1 MLFKLAFRNVLRYK
15 KRNLFIIIMLA
26 GGYFLSSFF
35 IALSDGTYRRIITAF
50 TSAAL
55 GHLQI
60 HKKGF
65 FEEPSIFKLIK
76 SPEKIQ
82 KEIKKIKGAESSLR
96 LYSSALLFTEKE
108 VLPVV
113 LIGIEPEKEVTTL
126 CKGII
131 KGRFLTEGR
140 KEIVISEKL
149 AQVLNITSGKSV
161 AILSQGFDGSLA
173 NDLFEVVG
181 IFKTS
186 GAGIGEEIACIPFK
200 VMKNFLSIPYGAHEI
215 VVLFQDYRKTSQFL
229 SEMKKWNMS
238 DLEILP
244 WYKVAIEF
252 YKGMQA
258 DRKGMWLSLLV
269 VLFIISLGVL
279 NTLLMAV
286 LERTREFGLL
296 KALGTSSEFL
306 IALIYTEAFLLLF
319 AGILSGFILAYPC
332 NLFFS
337 IFGIAYPEAIKMGGI
352 EIKKMYTDLTFN
364 SFFLPAIALFFSTL
378 IVCIWPALRILK
390 ILPIEA
396 LKKI

>member
-1 MLFKLAFRNVLRYK
+1 
-15 KRNLFIIIMLA
+15 
-26 GGYFLSSFF
+26 
-35 IALSDGTYRRIITAF
+35 
-50 TSAAL
+50 
-55 GHLQI
+55 
-60 HKKGF
+60 
-65 FEEPSIFKLIK
+65 
-76 SPEKIQ
+76 
-82 KEIKKIKGAESSLR
+82 
-96 LYSSALLFTEKE
+96 
-108 VLPVV
+108 

-149 AQVLNITSGKSV
+149 AQVLNITSGESV